1 MAKTETKYIP
11 RLQKQ
16 YHETSISY
24 LKDKLGIENAMQIPK
39 FDKVVINIGLGE
51 AKDNSTNLKNAL
63 EELTIISGQKAVI
76 TYAKKAI
83 SNFKIREKDPLGVRV
98 TLRGQRMFEFLDRF
112 ISVACPRIRDFS
124 GFRVKGFDGQ
134 GNYNFGIT
142 EQIIFPE
149 INYDK
154 IDKIRGMNITVVTTA
169 KTDEQ
174 SFELLNSIG
183 FPFKRKLQS
192 TEAQA

>member
-1 MAKTETKYIP
+1 MAKTDTKYIP

-98 TLRGQRMFEFLDRF
+98 TLRGQRMFELHKYFQSRLD
-112 ISVACPRIRDFS
+112 S
-124 GFRVKGFDGQ
+124 
-134 GNYNFGIT
+134 
-142 EQIIFPE
+142 
-149 INYDK
+149 
-154 IDKIRGMNITVVTTA
+154 TT
-169 KTDEQ
+169 
-174 SFELLNSIG
+174 
-183 FPFKRKLQS
+183 
-192 TEAQA
+192 